1 MRVLPTIIETTIL
14 LSVASLG
21 AAADTGSLMEAAKA
35 GNVLVVR
42 TMLER
47 GVDPNDPGRDGT
59 AALHWAA
66 QNNQLDVVD
75 LLIRAGAKVNAKNR
89 YGMIP
94 LALAVTNGNYAIT
107 KRLLEAGAD
116 FRAQVPGTGT
126 VLLTAARIGNPD
138 IIKTLLSSGADV
150 NDAEPTS
157 GQTALMW
164 AATEGH
170 DIAVKVL
177 LAAGADI
184 WSRSYENQTALFFAV
199 RKGDISTVDALLTA
213 GADVNERIDPEDTP
227 NCDLCATY
235 PPGTKISPLGDPMLV
250 VAIVNGHFELAD
262 FLLNKGA
269 DPNAAGTRWSPLH
282 ALARVRNYEEAQ
294 YPAAVTTGSLNS
306 LELAKRLLDHG
317 ANPNARATTM
327 TAKRSNGDQNYVEF
341 KGATPFLLAA
351 KGADLPLMRLLLA
364 AGADFTTPTY
374 EHTTALMV
382 AAGIGCVTGQWIEPE
397 RDVLQAVKL
406 LVEELKVD
414 VNAVND
420 QHETA
425 LHGAVY
431 RGADSVVQYLVDKGA
446 KLDARDAEGKTPLDI
461 AVDGAHRPINIGG
474 PRIILF
480 RFPDHTAVL
489 LRKLGAGH
497 SHEIA
502 NREPK

>member
-1 MRVLPTIIETTIL
+1 MRVLSTIIETTIL
-14 LSVASLG
+14 LSVASLS
-21 AAADTGSLMEAAKA
+21 ATVDNGSLVEAVKA
-35 GNVLVVR
+35 GNVPAVR
-42 TMLER
+42 TMLQQ
-47 GVDPNDPGRDGT
+47 GVDPNETEKDGT
-59 AALHWAA
+59 AALHWAVH
-66 QNNQLDVVD
+66 NNEAAVVD
-75 LLIRAGAKVNAKNR
+75 LLLAGGAQVNAKNR
-89 YGMIP
+89 YGMMP

-107 KRLLEAGAD
+107 ERLLKAGAD

-126 VLLTAARIGNPD
+126 ILLTAARIGNPE
-138 IIKTLLSSGADV
+138 ILKALLSAGADV

-164 AATEGH
+164 AAAEGH
-170 DIAVKVL
+170 EAAVKVL

-184 WSRSYENQTALFFAV
+184 WGRSYDNETPLFFAV
-199 RKGDISTVDALLTA
+199 RRGDIGSVDALLAA
-213 GADVNERIDPEDTP
+213 GADINERIDPEDTP
-227 NCDLCATY
+227 NCDLCATF
-235 PPGTKISPLGDPMLV
+235 PPGTKISPLGDTMLV
-250 VAIVNGHFELAD
+250 VALVNGHFELAD

-282 ALARVRNYEEAQ
+282 ALARVRNYEETQ
-294 YPAAVTTGSLNS
+294 YPAATATGNLDSLA
-306 LELAKRLLDHG
+306 LAKRLLDHG

-351 KGADLPLMRLLLA
+351 KGADLPLMRLLLT
-364 AGADFTTPTY
+364 AGADFATPTDERTTP
-374 EHTTALMV
+374 LMV
-382 AAGIGCVTGQWIEPE
+382 AAGIGCVTGQWLEPE

-414 VNAVND
+414 VNAIND
-420 QHETA
+420 RGETA

-431 RGADSVVQYLVDKGA
+431 RGADSVVEYLVDKRA
-446 KLDARDAEGKTPLDI
+446 KLDTKDVEGKTPLDI

-489 LRKLGAGH
+489 LRRLMAGH
-497 SHEIA
+497 SDETL